1 MRSSNITPTARIRS
15 SMGDM
20 TMGETF
26 DKFSSPLNEMKLGLY
41 KERVAYHH
49 QELSFPHR
57 REAYFRDTPNQS

>member
-1 MRSSNITPTARIRS
+1 
-15 SMGDM
+15 MGDM